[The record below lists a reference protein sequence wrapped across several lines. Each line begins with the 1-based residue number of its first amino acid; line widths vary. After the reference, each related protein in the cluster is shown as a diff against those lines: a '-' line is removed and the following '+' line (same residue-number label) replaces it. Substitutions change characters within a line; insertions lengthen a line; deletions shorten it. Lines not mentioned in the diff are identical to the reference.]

1 LDVRAWLARCPLVAI
16 LRGVQPAEVES
27 ICSAL
32 ESAGV
37 SIVEVPFNS
46 PSPLESI
53 SILSRTF
60 GNRMLIGAGTLTA
73 VSQVEEV
80 AVAGGQL
87 IVTPHANIAIV
98 RAAKQ
103 AGLFAFP
110 GFFNPTEAFA
120 LLDAGAD
127 AIKLFPAEVLGP
139 PMLKALSAVLP
150 KSAIVIPVGGVDVD
164 QVAPWLAAGAQGL
177 GVGSSIYKP
186 GDDASAV
193 EVKATALVAAVR
205 AYRKE
210 GSGNH
215 G

>member
-1 LDVRAWLARCPLVAI
+1 LDIRAWLERCPLVAI

-32 ESAGV
+32 EQAGI

-53 SILSRTF
+53 SILARSF
-60 GNRMLIGAGTLTA
+60 GSRMLIGAGTLTA

-80 AVAGGQL
+80 AAAGGKL
-87 IVTPHANIAIV
+87 IVTPHADTAIV

-103 AGLFAFP
+103 AGLFALP

-120 LLDAGAD
+120 LLEAGAD

-139 PMLKALSAVLP
+139 AMLKALRAVLP
-150 KSAIVIPVGGVDVD
+150 KSSIVIPVGGVDANH
-164 QVAPWLAAGAQGL
+164 VAPWLAAGAQGL

-186 GDDASAV
+186 GDDASMV
-193 EVKATALVAAVR
+193 EAKATALVAAVR
-205 AYRKE
+205 AYPNK
-210 GSGNH
+210 
-215 G
+215 